1 MKRTNILRLG
11 KEQFGMNVYQGK
23 SVFGGIAIGHLCVY
37 KKGEQQVTRQ
47 KIEDVEAEVKR
58 FQDAK
63 EAAQA
68 QLGELYDKAVK
79 EVGEANAAI
88 FEMHQMLLE
97 DEDYQDSVENII
109 RTQQVNAEYATAV
122 TSDHFSSMFAEMDD
136 DYMKERAADIRDISE
151 RVIANLSGENKS
163 KVVTDEPVIILADD
177 LAPSETVQLEK
188 DKVLSF
194 VTVHGSV
201 NSHTAIL
208 ARTMGIPA
216 LVSTEM
222 ELTDDLD
229 GKLAVVDGNHGMIYV
244 EPDAETMEKMEAL
257 KKEEEEKK
265 ELLQTFKNKESVT
278 LDGKKV
284 LTYAN
289 IGNVKDLA
297 LVLQNGA
304 EGIGLFRSEF
314 LYLESETYPTE
325 EEQFEVYKKVA
336 ETMAGKRVIIRT
348 LDIGADKQADYF
360 ELAKEE
366 NPAMGVRA
374 IRICLTR
381 PEIFKTQLRALFRAS
396 AFGNIAIM
404 YPMITSLSEI
414 AQIKAIVEEV
424 KAELDADNVPY
435 GTPEQGIMI
444 ETPAAATI
452 SDLMAEEVDFFSIGT
467 NDLTQY
473 TLAIDRQNQSLDPFF
488 DAHHIAVLRM
498 INQTIQNAHKAGIWC
513 GICGELGADSDLTE
527 LFLAMGIDELSVS
540 PGRLLTIRRL
550 ICETDSSVNRE
561 EILKKWLHQK

>member
-1 MKRTNILRLG
+1 
-11 KEQFGMNVYQGK
+11 
-23 SVFGGIAIGHLCVY
+23 
-37 KKGEQQVTRQ
+37 
-47 KIEDVEAEVKR
+47 
-58 FQDAK
+58 
-63 EAAQA
+63 
-68 QLGELYDKAVK
+68 
-79 EVGEANAAI
+79 
-88 FEMHQMLLE
+88 MHQMLLE

-257 KKEEEEKK
+257 KKKEEEKK

-452 SDLMAEEVDFFSIGT
+452 SDLLAEEVDFFSIGT

-473 TLAIDRQNQSLDPFF
+473 TLAIDRQNAKLDNIY
-488 DAHHIAVLRM
+488 DSHHEAVLRM
-498 INQTIQNAHKAGIWC
+498 IQMVVDNAHKEGIWA
-513 GICGELGADSDLTE
+513 GICGELGADTTLTE
-527 LFLAMGIDELSVS
+527 RFVEMGLDELSVS
-540 PGRLLTIRRL
+540 PTFVLPVRKI
-550 ICETDSSVNRE
+550 VRE
-561 EILKKWLHQK
+561 ME